1 MRRVDQAMA
10 KAASRILPSTVT
22 SRLRTRY
29 RTLRVMCHSSGL
41 AATYAYVA
49 SKASG
54 DDGLAEAYRMVRDGI
69 GDQLVEIRVLR
80 GQEHDPRT
88 VLHELGGLD
97 AVTYLSAS
105 TQITALLG
113 WLARL
118 ADAVVKEDEAAASGQ
133 EDEAGLSDRE
143 GTRAV

>member
-10 KAASRILPSTVT
+10 EAAARMLPPTVT

-49 SKASG
+49 SKAGG
-54 DDGLAEAYRMVRDGI
+54 DDDLAEAYRMVRDGI
-69 GDQLVEIRVLR
+69 GDGLVRIQVLQ
-80 GQEHDPRT
+80 GQQHDPRV
-88 VLHELGGLD
+88 VLKELGSMET
-97 AVTYLSAS
+97 VTYLSAS

-118 ADAVVKEDEAAASGQ
+118 ADAVVKEDEAATAGQ
-133 EDEAGLSDRE
+133 QGEQDSPGREDAGDD
-143 GTRAV
+143 